1 MRHNMKMSLKPQGF
15 SSPAQVSV
23 LVSGRLYI
31 SPGHNTQAPF
41 SPERKTQS
49 RGAQH
54 IMIIMVSSH
63 LTHLCFAQTALFLVL
78 VAVFQSHSVA
88 GLLTD
93 NEKSLY
99 FGLEEG
105 GKYF

>member
-41 SPERKTQS
+41 SQS

-54 IMIIMVSSH
+54 IMIIMLSSH

-105 GKYF
+105 GKYL